1 MSTGRRPPNTASS
14 CSTSSRLRRQ
24 PVGEGL
30 EGHDPSVEDIR
41 TALRH
46 GTLEGICVPILNG
59 SAFKNKGVQPMLDAV
74 VDFLPSP
81 IDLPPTQGTK
91 PGKDEVIERK
101 PSDDEPFAASPSRSR
116 PTRTS
121 GN

>member
-14 CSTSSRLRRQ
+14 CSTSLTTFDDNLLEK
-24 PVGEGL
+24 VL

-81 IDLPPTQGTK
+81 IDSADPGTK

-101 PSDDEPFAASPSRSR
+101 PSDDEPFAPSPSRSR